1 MCIPALFDDKAD
13 RNACIVARV
22 NLIKSLILRGLM
34 VLDSETDRNACIA
47 SRVQLIEILKPRALA
62 VSLAIRSRLST
73 PVVR

>member
-34 VLDSETDRNACIA
+34 VLDSESDRNACIA
-47 SRVQLIEILKPRALA
+47 ARVQLIESLKPRVLA
-62 VSLAIRSRLST
+62 VSLE
-73 PVVR
+73 VRPHLP